1 MGTLG
6 HVLEA
11 EGLATVGLSLVRGQ
25 IERTHPP
32 RALHC
37 EFPLGRPLGRPGV
50 PTFQRRV
57 LLAALGLLER
67 AAGPVLETFPEAIV
81 DEADQPLACP
91 LPPRHDPD
99 LPEAVDEAI
108 GLRPAF
114 ERNRAATGRTMVGR
128 VVDPDGIPE
137 AVRAFARIAQG
148 ETWDSVGL
156 PGAPSEVVLDIRAYY
171 EEAALALADH
181 VPAARSAESWFY
193 RSTATGRALRRA
205 QAKMRE
211 AGVPNPL
218 WFYLVPV
225 SQQGAT

>member
-11 EGLATVGLSLVRGQ
+11 RGLATVGLSLVRGQ

-32 RALHC
+32 RALHG
-37 EFPLGRPLGRPGV
+37 EFPLGRPLGRPGD
-50 PTFQRRV
+50 PEFQRRV
-57 LLAALGLLER
+57 LLAALALLDR
-67 AAGPVLETFPEAIV
+67 PAGPVLETFPEAIV

-137 AVRAFARIAQG
+137 AVRAFARIAEG

-156 PGAPSEVVLDIRAYY
+156 PGAPNEVVLDIRAYY

-181 VPAARSAESWFY
+181 VPGARATESWLY
-193 RSTATGRALRRA
+193 RSTATGRALRKA
-205 QAKMRE
+205 QANMRE
-211 AGVPNPL
+211 AGAPNPL
-218 WFYLVPV
+218 WFYLVPM
-225 SQQGAT
+225 SQQGGP